1 MLHPASNWKFRSSSR
16 NILVSIWH
24 IFMGMFFVRTFLAC
38 VQFFL
43 RAIFPGYSCFP
54 GYIFC
59 CVRFQTLSVASVCV
73 LLELNDMKQT
83 HFFTYAINIR
93 IRIKFSMAATTRC
106 SVYIH
111 FYNNVLFVP
120 SSSTLGVQHTYLLC
134 LCAEC
139 RYAFGIAYVCF
150 RSNER
155 YLNVILHLV
164 TVLLLLSHF
173 PELF

>member
-1 MLHPASNWKFRSSSR
+1 
-16 NILVSIWH
+16 
-24 IFMGMFFVRTFLAC
+24 MGMFFVRTFLAC

-43 RAIFPGYSCFP
+43 RAIFPACNFSLRAIFPGYSCFP

-59 CVRFQTLSVASVCV
+59 CVRFPTLSVASVCV
-73 LLELNDMKQT
+73 LLESNDMKQT
-83 HFFTYAINIR
+83 HFFTFSINID

-111 FYNNVLFVP
+111 FYNNALFVP
-120 SSSTLGVQHTYLLC
+120 SSSSLGVQHTYLLC

-164 TVLLLLSHF
+164 TVLLLLPHF
-173 PELF
+173 PKFL